1 MRTDEEQTQDVLS
14 DRLVATT
21 STRHLVVNAV
31 VATLVLLA
39 PIEYLLRLPGAS
51 TWRSSDTFLLVR
63 NAILIVLIPC
73 AVRLRNGGIPEPILS
88 LPSKAEVAKGV
99 KAASLLL
106 LVVFVWTVPFTLM
119 FAGHRQS
126 RLPAHEVAA
135 LQALSNV
142 SSFVLVSA
150 GFASSLAAAVS
161 EEVLFRF
168 CLFALLSRAARR
180 ILVSAG
186 CDSRRP
192 SLWIGMVSQGY
203 LFGLSHL
210 LNHCDIAAK
219 ELVAAIWLPQ
229 TAVGIV
235 LAVLYVRSSL
245 NTCIIAHL
253 VLDAMLSA
261 GEVLLMKTGGRLLTV
276 G

>member
-21 STRHLVVNAV
+21 SSRHLVVNAV

-106 LVVFVWTVPFTLM
+106 LVVFVWTVPFSLM

-192 SLWIGMVSQGY
+192 SLWIGMVSQSLPVRTEPPVESLRHRGEGTGCGNLAAPNSGRY
-203 LFGLSHL
+203 CACGVVCAQFVEHVYHCTFGSGRHALS
-210 LNHCDIAAK
+210 
-219 ELVAAIWLPQ
+219 
-229 TAVGIV
+229 G
-235 LAVLYVRSSL
+235 
-245 NTCIIAHL
+245 
-253 VLDAMLSA
+253 
-261 GEVLLMKTGGRLLTV
+261 
-276 G
+276 